1 MAFGYFDKKKK
12 KGIVATNLKSI
23 EQFSGISYN
32 TLSNWLRNKKTVH
45 NDQDC
50 LLFKTEGIIK
60 GRQGFNNETRKVS
73 GPGK

>member
-32 TLSNWLRNKKTVH
+32 TLSNWLRNKKIAAE
-45 NDQDC
+45 
-50 LLFKTEGIIK
+50 KTKFYFLKNPQFEREIMWIK
-60 GRQGFNNETRKVS
+60 HYTHCF
-73 GPGK
+73 PI